1 MTIKA
6 FNCIYHFSVTI
17 ASLSLS
23 LCLLIWPSMAG
34 MTVSCAK
41 VKYFISIKDE
51 SVALK
56 LKMCQ
61 MTRQKREIMIVSF
74 FLLFR

>member
-1 MTIKA
+1 
-6 FNCIYHFSVTI
+6 
-17 ASLSLS
+17 
-23 LCLLIWPSMAG
+23 MAG

-61 MTRQKREIMIVSF
+61 MTRQKREIIILF
-74 FLLFR
+74 FCYSDDDGSKVTSAYICQ